1 MDQRNRFGFRIGERK
16 NTMKILAIGAHL
28 DDIEIACGGTLAKA
42 VEAGHEVKVLIM
54 SKSGYT
60 NKEGKVQR
68 SDEVAVLE
76 GMNALHTLG
85 IQDIE
90 VLDFPTKD
98 IPFCSDVVNA
108 IDVRMSAYNPDM
120 IFTHHPFDTHQAHE
134 GVSKATIAAAR
145 RKNTVFFYEPI
156 TPSGRS
162 YVAFKPH
169 LYVDI
174 ESTIEKKIASLKC
187 HVSEYNKFGAED
199 WVEGVRCRCG
209 FRGYEIGKKFAESFE
224 ILRMEMNFDENT
236 RL

>member
-1 MDQRNRFGFRIGERK
+1 
-16 NTMKILAIGAHL
+16 MKILAVGAHL

-42 VEAGHEVKVLIM
+42 VESGHEVKVLIM

-60 NKEGKVQR
+60 NKEGQLQR
-68 SDEVAVLE
+68 SDEVAVRE
-76 GMNALHTLG
+76 GLNALHTLG

-90 VLDFPTKD
+90 ILDFETKD
-98 IPFCSDVVNA
+98 IPFRSDVVNA
-108 IDVRMSAYNPDM
+108 IDLRVSGYDPDM

-162 YVAFKPH
+162 YVAFKPT

-174 ESTIEKKIASLKC
+174 ESTLDKKIESLKC
-187 HVSEYNKFGAED
+187 HTSEYNKFGAED
-199 WVEGVRCRCG
+199 WIEGVRCRCG
-209 FRGYEIGKKFAESFE
+209 FRGYEIGRKFAEAFE
-224 ILRMEMNFDENT
+224 ILRLEMTFGEGT
-236 RL
+236 KL

>member
-1 MDQRNRFGFRIGERK
+1 
-16 NTMKILAIGAHL
+16 MKIMAIGAHL

-42 VEAGHEVKVLIM
+42 REAGHEVKVLIM

-60 NKEGKVQR
+60 NKEGIIQR
-68 SDEVAVLE
+68 SNDVAVME
-76 GMNALHTLG
+76 GVKALQTLG
-85 IQDIE
+85 IKDIE
-90 VLDFPTKD
+90 ILDFETKD
-98 IPFCSDVVNA
+98 IPFRSDVVNA
-108 IDVRMSAYNPDM
+108 IDVRMAEYNPDI

-174 ESTIEKKIASLKC
+174 ESTLDKKIASLKC
-187 HVSEYNKFGAED
+187 HKSEYNKFGAED

-209 FRGYEIGKKFAESFE
+209 FRGYEIGKKFAEAFE
-224 ILRMEMNFDENT
+224 ILRLEMNFNSKTE
-236 RL
+236 L